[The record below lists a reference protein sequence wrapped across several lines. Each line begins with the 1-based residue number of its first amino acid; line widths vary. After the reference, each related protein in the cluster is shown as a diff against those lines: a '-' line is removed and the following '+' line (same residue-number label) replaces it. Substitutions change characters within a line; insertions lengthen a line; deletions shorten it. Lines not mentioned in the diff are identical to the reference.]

1 MGSGAYSG
9 GAGAAGPPALRA
21 NPTHSEQEVNL
32 RMSGETF
39 ALLHAELKTAKEATA
54 RLTGR

>member
-1 MGSGAYSG
+1 M
-9 GAGAAGPPALRA
+9 RA